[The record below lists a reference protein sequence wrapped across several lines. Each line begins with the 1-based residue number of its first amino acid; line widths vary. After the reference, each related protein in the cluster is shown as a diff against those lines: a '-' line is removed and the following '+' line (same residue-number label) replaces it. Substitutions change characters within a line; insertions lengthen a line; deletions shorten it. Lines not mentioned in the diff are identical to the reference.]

1 MVDRAS
7 AMDTVH
13 AFQSKPLSKQVVQ
26 CTACEHW
33 CAVGLDEVGKC
44 HVRMNRNGQ
53 LVSLVYGRAAAAH
66 VDPVEKKPL
75 FHFLPGQPVFSIGTL
90 GCNFH
95 CQFCQNWQISQPGR
109 AGRRREPEP
118 SVEREKR
125 SGEIARRLARS
136 GQHLP
141 PEEIVSIC
149 RARGVPM
156 IAYTYNEPTVYYEY
170 TFDTAR
176 LAFEHGIRNI
186 YVTNGFQ
193 TLAAIDSIAPYLHA
207 MNVDLKG
214 YTEQFYR
221 ATCGGRLEPVLRN
234 IEYVAQRTDIWI
246 EVTTLVVPG
255 MNDSDAELR
264 DIAQF
269 LASVSC
275 DLPWHISAFHPD
287 YHIRDRPATP
297 RERLERAYTI
307 GIEAGLRYVYVGN
320 LTDPERTNTYC
331 PQCGEALIHRMW
343 YEARPVWLEPPHGD
357 LVDGEETGLP
367 GECPECGTVIAGVW
381 Q

>member
-1 MVDRAS
+1 
-7 AMDTVH
+7 
-13 AFQSKPLSKQVVQ
+13 
-26 CTACEHW
+26 
-33 CAVGLDEVGKC
+33 
-44 HVRMNRNGQ
+44 
-53 LVSLVYGRAAAAH
+53 
-66 VDPVEKKPL
+66 
-75 FHFLPGQPVFSIGTL
+75 
-90 GCNFH
+90 
-95 CQFCQNWQISQPGR
+95 
-109 AGRRREPEP
+109 
-118 SVEREKR
+118 
-125 SGEIARRLARS
+125 
-136 GQHLP
+136 
-141 PEEIVSIC
+141 
-149 RARGVPM
+149 M

-176 LAFEHGIRNI
+176 LAVEHGIRNL

-234 IEYVAQRTDIWI
+234 IEYVAQKTDIWI

-275 DLPWHISAFHPD
+275 DIPWHISAFHPD

-297 RERLERAYTI
+297 RERLERAYAI
-307 GIEAGLRYVYVGN
+307 GIESGLRYVYVGN
-320 LTDPERTNTYC
+320 LMDPKRTNTYC

-343 YEARPVWLEPPHGD
+343 YEARPVWPEPPNGD
-357 LVDGEETGLP
+357 IVDGKETGLP

-381 Q
+381 R